1 MTVEDASLNVRLR
14 HQMISFKNLNDMD
27 TTNDYYFL
35 QYLGAILDYLERG
48 CKGCLTDNGKSILSI
63 DVSKI
68 LDKFLTYQN
77 RTTLP
82 QKDLTRFCLYMTFAY
97 AICILFKGV
106 YEVANEPASGLFN
119 ELPSGVAD
127 DFDKLHNRI
136 DPLLE
141 TINQVLNQY
150 VPKLNQ
156 KYRSIY
162 DEEKNNGFI
171 KPIFSP
177 KIISSEHNRPSEI
190 TNAKQ
195 MK

>member
-1 MTVEDASLNVRLR
+1 ML
-14 HQMISFKNLNDMD
+14 F
-27 TTNDYYFL
+27 
-35 QYLGAILDYLERG
+35 
-48 CKGCLTDNGKSILSI
+48 
-63 DVSKI
+63 
-68 LDKFLTYQN
+68 
-77 RTTLP
+77 
-82 QKDLTRFCLYMTFAY
+82 
-97 AICILFKGV
+97 CILFKGV
-106 YEVANEPASGLFN
+106 YEVANEPVSGLFN
-119 ELPSGVAD
+119 KLPSGVAD

-141 TINQVLNQY
+141 TINQILNQY

-177 KIISSEHNRPSEI
+177 KIISSEQYRPSEI